1 MSESIPPDRRTLA
14 LGAAAL
20 VGLGVGLAAGLAAG
34 VMIGRLMSDSGT
46 EAPAEPVA
54 DAPDP
59 PGRVALMK
67 EPDATRRIEIK
78 QLSKDLAELSEAVR
92 RLAAVTD
99 ERPRAGGPAAAK
111 AKPPPPVIE
120 PGVKFHDTFETGTD
134 GWVVLKFVPL
144 IVGEVARIEEE
155 GRVHKGKGSLALSYD
170 LEPGKIPLVV
180 RMSPSA
186 RGINRLSLWIRT
198 VHRPAEVVIGV
209 QERDDSSYDT
219 MVHLEPADG
228 WKKFEYD
235 LAHLTLSDDSKDEND
250 RLDFHEIQSVAVAD
264 AAGFLGGKGENVL
277 LIDEVIGEHRAR
289 KPKPPAKEKNQF

>member
-1 MSESIPPDRRTLA
+1 MSESTPPGRRSLA

-20 VGLGVGLAAGLAAG
+20 IGLAVGLGVGLAAGVA
-34 VMIGRLMSDSGT
+34 IGRLVFGG
-46 EAPAEPVA
+46 EPAAPAKPVT
-54 DAPDP
+54 DVPDP
-59 PGRVALMK
+59 
-67 EPDATRRIEIK
+67 RIEIT

-92 RLAAVTD
+92 RLAAVTA
-99 ERPRAGGPAAAK
+99 ERPRAGETATRK
-111 AKPPPPVIE
+111 AKPPPPVIA

-134 GWVVLKFVPL
+134 GWLVIKFAPL
-144 IVGEVARIEEE
+144 IIGEVARTEEE
-155 GRVHKGKGSLALSYD
+155 GRVREGKGALALSYE
-170 LEPGKIPLVV
+170 LEPGKVPLMV

-186 RGINRLSLWIRT
+186 RGINRLSLWIKT

-209 QERDDSSYDT
+209 NERDDSRYDT

-228 WKKFEYD
+228 WKKLEYD
-235 LAHLTLSDDSKDEND
+235 LAHFTLSDDSRDEND

-277 LIDEVIGEHRAR
+277 LIDEVVGEHRAG

>member
-1 MSESIPPDRRTLA
+1 MSEPIPPGRRALE

-34 VMIGRLMSDSGT
+34 VMIGRLMSGG
-46 EAPAEPVA
+46 EPAAPAKPVA

-59 PGRVALMK
+59 PGRVTVMK
-67 EPDATRRIEIK
+67 EPDATRRIEIT

-92 RLAAVTD
+92 RLATVTA
-99 ERPRAGGPAAAK
+99 ERRRAGGQAPPK
-111 AKPPPPVIE
+111 AGPPPPVIE

-134 GWVVLKFVPL
+134 GWLVLKFVPL
-144 IVGEVARIEEE
+144 IIGEVARTEEE
-155 GRVHKGKGSLALSYD
+155 GRAREGKGALALSYD

-228 WKKFEYD
+228 WKKLEYD
-235 LAHLTLSDDSKDEND
+235 LAQLTLSDDSKDEND

-277 LIDEVIGEHRAR
+277 LIDEVIGEHRAG
-289 KPKPPAKEKNQF
+289 KSKPPAKEKNQF